1 VAGHIAGI
9 VPATNPWFDWNLA
22 AALSLRWVEAF
33 PSWVSRCS
41 GQSSGIPALRAR
53 AEGAG
58 EAGGVLEVEH
68 GGSSDAAT
76 DQSVQSGLRVI
87 LSAMI
92 CLSGP
97 STTRRSLVPRPVKAS
112 GSSTTLSFVLKFS
125 VYYCGGGVAFSSFCL
140 SRPSPAGPTRYAP
153 LFSGFAR
160 SAMTPT
166 EHADAPERDEAGES
180 DQSSHLNNHVLT
192 SVPVDL
198 HRTSR
203 RRKERERRPEY

>member
-1 VAGHIAGI
+1 
-9 VPATNPWFDWNLA
+9 
-22 AALSLRWVEAF
+22 
-33 PSWVSRCS
+33 
-41 GQSSGIPALRAR
+41 
-53 AEGAG
+53 
-58 EAGGVLEVEH
+58 
-68 GGSSDAAT
+68 
-76 DQSVQSGLRVI
+76 
-87 LSAMI
+87 MI

-97 STTRRSLVPRPVKAS
+97 STTRRSLVPHSVKAS

-203 RRKERERRPEY
+203 RRMERERRPEY